1 MHFLAAVIL
10 MCNQVVEITCMGRRR
25 NNQNS
30 CARQAFL
37 QYQFL
42 LLFCCNQLDALL
54 EQEELMMFIHHD
66 ELPELI
72 NSVPIN
78 RVIDEL
84 SDDFANKMDSFH

>member
-72 NSVPIN
+72 DSVPIN

>member
-1 MHFLAAVIL
+1 
-10 MCNQVVEITCMGRRR
+10 MGRRR

-72 NSVPIN
+72 DSVPIN